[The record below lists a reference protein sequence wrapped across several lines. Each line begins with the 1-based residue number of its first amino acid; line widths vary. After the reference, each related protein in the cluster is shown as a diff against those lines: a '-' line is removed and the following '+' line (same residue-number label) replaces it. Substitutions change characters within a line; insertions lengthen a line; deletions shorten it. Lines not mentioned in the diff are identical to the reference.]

1 MRVEIPIGAALIP
14 AIGVAGL
21 LFCVSPAKAQGTAH
35 CGNGVELRLSAP
47 VAAQGGLLLLEVRSK
62 VSLAD
67 VEAHWGE
74 KKLAF
79 WQAEGTKAP
88 AKVETNEAPKAQN
101 TTGGEDAR
109 RALVGVDL
117 EHPAGRYALKLTA
130 KPENGADVSCNAA
143 VTVRAGHFAV
153 ERLQV
158 EPKFVQPS
166 PEDLA
171 RAEKERLRLRE
182 IFATVTPTKLWEG
195 SFRLPLDGARP
206 ASNFGRRRVLNGQPG
221 SPHGGADFPA
231 PTGTPVYAAQGGRIV
246 VADALYFSGNTVVI
260 DHGLGV
266 YTFYGHLSSVKVK
279 EGDVVKRGDL
289 IGEVGA
295 TGRVTG
301 PHLHWG
307 LTVEGARVN
316 PVQILSLLRR
326 YRYSFSRP
334 SVRPRSPRKRG
345 VQSRF
350 KSSGAP
356 SLAE

>member
-1 MRVEIPIGAALIP
+1 M
-14 AIGVAGL
+14 
-21 LFCVSPAKAQGTAH
+21 
-35 CGNGVELRLSAP
+35 
-47 VAAQGGLLLLEVRSK
+47 
-62 VSLAD
+62 
-67 VEAHWGE
+67 
-74 KKLAF
+74 
-79 WQAEGTKAP
+79 
-88 AKVETNEAPKAQN
+88 
-101 TTGGEDAR
+101 
-109 RALVGVDL
+109 DL
-117 EHPAGRYALKLTA
+117 EHPAGKYALKLTA
-130 KPENGADVSCNAA
+130 KPENGEEVSCSAA

-231 PTGTPVYAAQGGRIV
+231 PTGTPVHAAQGGRIV